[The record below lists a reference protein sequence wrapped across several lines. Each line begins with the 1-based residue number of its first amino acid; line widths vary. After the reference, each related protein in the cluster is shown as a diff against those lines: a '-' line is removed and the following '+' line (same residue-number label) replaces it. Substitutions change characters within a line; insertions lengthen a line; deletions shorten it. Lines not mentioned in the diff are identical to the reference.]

1 MDLTIE
7 VEDYK
12 LNIRAAAIIIHN
24 NKLLTHKDTRLN
36 FYGLLGGRIAI
47 GEDSKTTIL
56 REMQEEMGKEVEII
70 GDIGTIE
77 NFFKTDGYK
86 YHEIEIIHRAE
97 FVNEEDKKIEQTIK
111 NIEGKDHLEY
121 EWVDI
126 EKIDEYDI
134 RPQIIKKILKEKR
147 FPVHEIYKD

>member
-1 MDLTIE
+1 MDLTID

-56 REMQEEMGKEVEII
+56 REMQEEMGKNIEII
-70 GDIGTIE
+70 GDVGTIE
-77 NFFKTDGYK
+77 NFFESDGYK

-97 FVNEEDKKIEQTIK
+97 FVDEKDKKIEQTIK
-111 NIEGKDHLEY
+111 NIEGKDYLEY

-147 FPVHEIYKD
+147 FPVHEIYRD